1 LTYWNKNHHSK
12 KENEDMRTKLL
23 TILMLVSILVV
34 GCGTAT
40 TQPPVATQ
48 PPAAPIQAPATSA
61 PTVPT
66 QPPAAPAPTNTSA
79 PAAQQATLKI
89 YLLDYTADTIDWLES
104 EINPAF
110 TAAHPGVSVE
120 ITQGSWSGWDT
131 TFAGFFAA
139 KEGPDIINL
148 GSEMNTLYGPSLADM
163 DPYLGKDAWPD
174 IANFGPALQ
183 NAMYDGKLRGLPI
196 FTAPRYVF
204 CRTDLAVGTLP
215 PKSFADWVT
224 FAKANTK
231 IDPATN
237 SITQQAL
244 VPVDAGSMADW
255 QWWLLV
261 YYSIGGQLY
270 KADGTPNFDSPE
282 AMATTQFILD
292 MRQATYGP
300 ATDAV
305 GALPTGQGSVID
317 VNDETGANN
326 GAVCLAHSGWA
337 APAFDRP
344 IWDKISIEPFYGDL
358 PNFPNSKPVVLAFND
373 WLAVADYSPNKQLA
387 ADWLKMAF
395 TKEANNKW
403 NETMSLIPARNDSQ
417 YGFVTDSPILKK
429 EAELAAQYGV
439 GFAGI
444 FESAQLQ
451 TIMQDALG
459 RVVTEELT
467 PAEANTQIQEQ
478 YSAVLSGQ

>member
-1 LTYWNKNHHSK
+1 
-12 KENEDMRTKLL
+12 MRTKLI
-23 TILMLVSILVV
+23 TIIMLASILIA
-34 GCGTAT
+34 GCATAT
-40 TQPPVATQ
+40 TQPPAPVNTQ
-48 PPAAPIQAPATSA
+48 PPA
-61 PTVPT
+61 
-66 QPPAAPAPTNTSA
+66 PAATNTSA
-79 PAAQQATLKI
+79 PAVQQVSLTI
-89 YLLDYTADTIDWLES
+89 YLLDYTADTIDWLEN

-110 TAAHPGVSVE
+110 EAAHPGVSVE

-139 KEGPDIINL
+139 GAGPDIINL

-163 DPYLGKDAWPD
+163 DPYLGEAAWPD
-174 IANFGPALQ
+174 ITNFGPALQ

-237 SITQQAL
+237 SLTQQAL

-282 AMATTQFILD
+282 ALATTQFMLD

-300 ATDAV
+300 AADAV

-344 IWDKISIEPFYGDL
+344 VWDKISIEPFYGDAV
-358 PNFPNSKPVVLAFND
+358 NFPNSKPVVLAFND

-417 YGFVTDSPILKK
+417 YGYVTDSPILKK
-429 EAELAAQYGV
+429 EAELASQYGV

-444 FESAQLQ
+444 EESATLSS
-451 TIMQDALG
+451 IMQDVLG

-467 PAEANTQIQEQ
+467 PAEANAQIQEQ
-478 YSAVLSGQ
+478 YTAALGQ